1 MRIYTSITKCK
12 KAMCEKQLS
21 SLTENSIKINFK
33 ICKFEFK
40 MQAREFNF

>member
-1 MRIYTSITKCK
+1 MRIYAWITKCE

-21 SLTENSIKINFK
+21 SLIKNSTKNNFK